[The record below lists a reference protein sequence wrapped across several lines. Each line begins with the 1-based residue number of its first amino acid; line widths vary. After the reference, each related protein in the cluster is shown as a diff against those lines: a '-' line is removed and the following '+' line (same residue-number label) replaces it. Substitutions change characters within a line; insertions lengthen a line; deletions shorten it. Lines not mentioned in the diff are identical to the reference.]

1 MVDGTADHSRPEPEV
16 QLEPRTEAAPENA
29 VLEGAVN
36 GAGGTDG
43 DAGKGEK
50 GKEAGTADVPVLQD
64 CGGESSDEEG
74 DGDAEGKAGKYSKAA
89 ADAPDAAGAAGAVD
103 GAAGAEG
110 GDGGESDGTLAVVPP
125 VVVVEEPPKTIRGS
139 YRAIVMAFAVL
150 GWTAFGGPSAHIAQ
164 FHKDFVELRGWM
176 SDDVFAELLALCQTV
191 PGPSSTQMSFAIG
204 ILQKGISGGLLSG
217 ILFQYPGLIIMSL
230 AGFGAAKF
238 LVDPGVWLTAISAG
252 LAAVAVAL
260 VAEAAVMLGKKVC
273 KDRVSKV
280 LCVAAAVITF
290 YYQTQW
296 LFPTIIL
303 VGGLITVIIGR
314 NKPIPP
320 ARSDI
325 EKLGLSW
332 WGGALLIF
340 VWAALLV
347 TSIVVKNAVPYENA
361 QWMHWFEGF
370 YVTGSVTYGGGQVV
384 LPLLENVV
392 VHYDCPN
399 NGSACTESP
408 NTWVTQQQFMAGLA
422 LAQAMPGPLF
432 NFSAYLGA
440 IIGKFGGIAACWLG
454 LFSPGIL
461 LIYGILPFW
470 GRFRQWHIYK
480 RATPGFNSTAIGLIW
495 ASVFTLG
502 LQTYSRS
509 PFPMASLCI
518 AMIGYAAT
526 NFLKIPA
533 PLAIIGGGALG
544 AVAWA
549 THMH

>member
-1 MVDGTADHSRPEPEV
+1 MTS
-16 QLEPRTEAAPENA
+16 T
-29 VLEGAVN
+29 
-36 GAGGTDG
+36 GGTDG
-43 DAGKGEK
+43 DAGEK
-50 GKEAGTADVPVLQD
+50 GKEAGTADVPPGSLD
-64 CGGESSDEEG
+64 R
-74 DGDAEGKAGKYSKAA
+74 
-89 ADAPDAAGAAGAVD
+89 AGA
-103 GAAGAEG
+103 
-110 GDGGESDGTLAVVPP
+110 SRMLTSPSRTLPRFNPIFPLGFLSPSPISVPLLSP
-125 VVVVEEPPKTIRGS
+125 FFPPSNPHPPPAPPPRPQAIRGS

-164 FHKDFVELRGWM
+164 FHKDFDFVELRGWM

-260 VAEAAVMLGKKVC
+260 VAEAAVVLGKKVC

-280 LCVAAAVITF
+280 LCMAAAVITF

-314 NKPIPP
+314 NKPIAP

-325 EKLGLSW
+325 ERLGVNR

-340 VWAALLV
+340 VWGALLV
-347 TSIVVKNAVPYENA
+347 TSIVVKNAVPYEDA